1 MRVLDLFS
9 GIGGFSLGLE
19 RAGMQTVAFC
29 ENDDFCRKVLAK
41 HWPDVTIHN
50 SIEELD
56 GKKYRGSIEL
66 VCCGWPCQ
74 PWSVAG
80 RRLGS
85 RDDRHL
91 WPEVHRIVRQVQPR
105 WFIGENVPG
114 LVRLGLDPALSD
126 LEDEG
131 YTSQTFNIGAIAVD
145 APHIRQRI
153 FIISHKN
160 VADSESAKRKRLVPE
175 QDGTQ
180 NRSSDNGED
189 VADSTGERIQRLWAG
204 GEQEPQ
210 THGRQG
216 LPMHEGERCRPPVS
230 ETQPCLGGVADG
242 VSRWMDEPGGLERVT
257 ESCPDR
263 IKRIKALGNA
273 VVPQVVE
280 VLGKFIMEIHHN
292 NGHSTEDGD

>member
-66 VCCGWPCQ
+66 VCGGWPCQ
-74 PWSVAG
+74 PFSVAG
-80 RRLGS
+80 QQRGS
-85 RDDRHL
+85 EDDRHL
-91 WPEVHRIVRQVQPR
+91 WPEVHRILRQVQPR
-105 WFIGENVPG
+105 WFLGENVPG
-114 LVRLGLDPALSD
+114 LVRLGLDSVLSD

-131 YTSQTFNIGAIAVD
+131 YTAQTFNIGAIAVD

-153 FIISHKN
+153 FIIARKN
-160 VADSESAKRKRLVPE
+160 VADSESAKRKSLVPE

-180 NRSSDNGED
+180 NGSSDNGEA
-189 VADSTGERIQRLWAG
+189 VADSGSEGLQRGKKTGDFESSG
-204 GEQEPQ
+204 EEGEQLS
-210 THGRQG
+210 TGFG
-216 LPMHEGERCRPPVS
+216 GVS
-230 ETQPCLGGVADG
+230 ERDKSSAQPRLGGNLSDG
-242 VSRWMDEPGGLERVT
+242 FSRWMDEPEGIPRVT
-257 ESCPDR
+257 KGCPDR
-263 IKRIKALGNA
+263 VGRLKSLGNA

-280 VLGKFIMEIHHN
+280 VLGKFIMEIHEE
-292 NGHSTEDGD
+292 GR

>member
-1 MRVLDLFS
+1 MFS
-9 GIGGFSLGLE
+9 GIGGGSLGLE

-29 ENDDFCRKVLAK
+29 ENNDFCQQVLSK
-41 HWPDVTIHN
+41 HWPHIPIH
-50 SIEELD
+50 SDIEDFD
-56 GKKYRGSIEL
+56 GHQYQGSVDLIFA
-66 VCCGWPCQ
+66 GWPCQ

-85 RDDRHL
+85 KDNRHL
-91 WPEVHRIVRQVQPR
+91 WPEVHRIIRQVQPR

-160 VADSESAKRKRLVPE
+160 VADSESQRVEGR
-175 QDGTQ
+175 G
-180 NRSSDNGED
+180 
-189 VADSTGERIQRLWAG
+189 STGQQESHLSAQSVLSGRNSSGSGTSVWSPQPKFCRI
-204 GEQEPQ
+204 PY
-210 THGRQG
+210 
-216 LPMHEGERCRPPVS
+216 
-230 ETQPCLGGVADG
+230 G
-242 VSRWMDEPGGLERVT
+242 VSRWLDEPEGLKRLVKG
-257 ESCPDR
+257 CPDR
-263 IKRIKALGNA
+263 TKRIKALGNA